1 MAKAVEKVIVPAQP
15 PEVVEDPLNDAPRE
29 GRVIEVSV
37 DGEVWERV
45 KWYQTRVRRLVN
57 GYLRMAPVAFWVTGD
72 PYTMRR
78 KIEFEPKHWRDVQ

>member
-1 MAKAVEKVIVPAQP
+1 MAKAAEKVAAP
-15 PEVVEDPLNDAPRE
+15 PEVVEDPLNDAPRD
-29 GRVIEVSV
+29 GRVIEVSA
-37 DGEVWERV
+37 DGKVWERA

-78 KIEFEPKHWRDVQ
+78 KIEFEPRLWRAAS